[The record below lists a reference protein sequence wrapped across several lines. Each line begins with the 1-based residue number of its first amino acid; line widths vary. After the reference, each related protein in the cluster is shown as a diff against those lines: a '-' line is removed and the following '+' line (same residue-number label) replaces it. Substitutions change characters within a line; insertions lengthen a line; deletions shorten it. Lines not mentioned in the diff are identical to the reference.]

1 MKILGFL
8 HTKRAET
15 VAESALLWYNFNMP
29 SNKIYHSHFTPIQLK
44 FPVDL
49 EKIIEISDPIYTF
62 NEVMEQIDLQKY
74 FVEEGNKMGRPRFD
88 SVKLL
93 KIILFAF
100 MVNGYVSVRN
110 IEQLCKTD
118 IRFIWLL
125 DGTPAPSFMTI
136 SNFMNDFLVCS
147 IEEIFNDL
155 NSYIFE
161 KEQVDLQHVYID
173 GTKIEANANKYT
185 WVWKKSCLTNRG
197 KVFLKLTQL
206 IDDINQSD
214 LIFHNV
220 EIGTREE
227 YAIEYCEYILNEY
240 AKIMDV
246 DTTAFVKGKGKHKT
260 LVQKHY
266 EKLVEYTNRLKKYAE
281 HIEIC
286 GEKRNSYSKTDF
298 DATFMRDK
306 RDYMG
311 NDRLIPA
318 YNVQLGI
325 CDEFIAVIDVN
336 QYASDME
343 CFVPLME
350 KFNSIYGFYPKYPVG
365 DAGYGCYNNYLYC
378 EQTGMGK
385 YMKFTMFKKETTD
398 KRYHED
404 PYRAVNFKRDKDGNL
419 ICPNEKKFIYLY
431 DKPVKGNKFERTE
444 EYYRCE
450 DCNGCPHRDK
460 CHKSE
465 KNRIVRLNEELTS
478 FHKEVID
485 NLECVHGALLRMN
498 RSIQAEGAYGIIKW
512 NRDYRRVRRR
522 GLKAVIFEFS
532 LICCGFN
539 LYKYHLKKKKA
550 LLAA

>member
-1 MKILGFL
+1 MK
-8 HTKRAET
+8 TKT
-15 VAESALLWYNFNMP
+15 
-29 SNKIYHSHFTPIQLK
+29 YHNHFTPIQLK

-62 NEVMEQIDLQKY
+62 NEIMEQIDLQKY
-74 FVEEGNKMGRPRFD
+74 FVEKGNKMGRPRFD
-88 SVKLL
+88 PVKLL

-100 MVNGYVSVRN
+100 MVNGYESVRN
-110 IEQLCKTD
+110 IENLCKTD

-136 SNFMNDFLVCS
+136 SNFMNEFLVCN
-147 IEEIFNDL
+147 IEEIFNDI

-161 KEQVDLQHVYID
+161 KEHVDLQHVYID
-173 GTKIEANANKYT
+173 GTKLEANANKYT
-185 WVWKKSCLTNRG
+185 WVWKKSCLTNRD
-197 KVFLKLTQL
+197 KVFLKLTHL
-206 IDDINQSD
+206 IEEINQTD

-227 YAIEYCEYILNEY
+227 YSIEYCEYILNEY
-240 AKIMDV
+240 TKIMGV
-246 DTTAFVKGKGKHKT
+246 DTNTFVNGKGKHKT
-260 LVQKHY
+260 IVQKHY
-266 EKLVEYTNRLKKYAE
+266 EKLNEYTERLKKYAE

-286 GEKRNSYSKTDF
+286 GEERNSYSKTDPG
-298 DATFMRDK
+298 ATFMRDK

-318 YNVQLGI
+318 YNMQLGI
-325 CDEFIAVIDVN
+325 CDEYIAVLAVM
-336 QYASDME
+336 QYASDMD

-350 KFNSIYGFYPKYPVG
+350 KFNKIYGFYPKYPVA

-378 EQTGMGK
+378 EKTGMGK

-398 KRYHED
+398 KKYHED
-404 PYRAVNFKRDKDGNL
+404 PYRIVNFKRDEDGNL
-419 ICPNEKKFIYLY
+419 ICPNGKKFVYLY

-444 EYYRCE
+444 EYYQCE

-465 KNRIVRLNEELTS
+465 NNRIVRLNEELTS
-478 FHKEVID
+478 FHQEVID

-498 RSIQAEGAYGIIKW
+498 RSIQSEGAYGIIKW
-512 NRDYRRVRRR
+512 NREYTRTRRR
-522 GLKAVIFEFS
+522 GLEAVIFEFS

-539 LYKYHLKKKKA
+539 LHKYHLKKQRVA
-550 LLAA
+550 LAA